1 MILPRILA
9 WALICSAVACKKAPS
24 LASETSGSGSAVDQ
38 APPAEP
44 PSEARVAPAPLSAGL
59 AFPGAEGFGAHA
71 RGGHGGSVCIVRSLA
86 KAGPGSLAACLAA
99 TGRRTVVFQVAGVI
113 EGPLEIAHGG
123 LTIAGESAPGPV
135 VVKGGMVCD
144 NVYDPND
151 CNDVVVRH
159 VRFRGGAPDSFRI
172 GGAHD
177 VILDH
182 CSFAGAEDE
191 NIEITRSRDVTVQF
205 SVVAEPVGE
214 HYKWGGVLINYSK
227 DVMPLDRIAIH
238 HTVWNGVAGR
248 LPEVSCEENGD
259 GPGRSNCAGH
269 VLHMELTNNL
279 LWDVSDPIW
288 YNRCVG
294 TNEGNDCPAST
305 PAAKAFRVELNAASN
320 LVARRSSSVVD
331 PILFEPHLLE
341 GAGNRVFAAGNR
353 VLVGPSAR
361 ALTMLGVTA
370 RHAFPQI
377 TVTPV
382 EGLASELQRRAGAF
396 PRDAMDA
403 RLAGYL
409 SQPVDSRPPSWARDQ
424 GIDRGDA
431 FAVRPSAMRAEDAD
445 RDGDGMP
452 DAWEPA
458 HGAQPGTPDAAQPGR
473 CGADYT
479 RLECWLHE
487 RAAALVP

>member
-9 WALICSAVACKKAPS
+9 WALICSAVACKRAPS
-24 LASETSGSGSAVDQ
+24 PGSETSGSGSAVDQ

-44 PSEARVAPAPLSAGL
+44 PSEASTPRAGGPGL

-71 RGGHGGSVCIVRSLA
+71 RGGHGGAVCIVRTLA
-86 KAGPGSLAACLAA
+86 KSGPGSLGACLAA

-113 EGPLEIAHGG
+113 EGPLEILHGA

-135 VVKGGMVCD
+135 VVKGGMICD

-177 VILDH
+177 VMLDH

-191 NIEITRSRDVTVQF
+191 NIEITRSRDVTVQY

-269 VLHMELTNNL
+269 VLHLELTNNV
-279 LWDVSDPIW
+279 LWDASDPIW

-294 TNEGNDCPAST
+294 TNEGNDCAPGT
-305 PAAKAFRVELNAASN
+305 PVAKAFRVELNAASN
-320 LVARRSSSVVD
+320 LVARRSNSGVD
-331 PILFEPHLLE
+331 PILFEPHLLSGE
-341 GAGNRVFAAGNR
+341 GNRVFAPGNR
-353 VLVGPSAR
+353 VLSGPSMRPLAPSG
-361 ALTMLGVTA
+361 ATA
-370 RHAFPQI
+370 RHAFPPI

-382 EGLASELQRRAGAF
+382 EGLVGDLQRRAGAF

-409 SQPVDSRPPSWARDQ
+409 GQPVDARPPAWVREQ

-431 FAVRPSAMRAEDAD
+431 FAVRSAAREGDG
-445 RDGDGMP
+445 DGDGMP
-452 DAWEPA
+452 DAWEAA
-458 HGAQPGTPDAAQPGR
+458 HGARPGVPDAAEPGR

-479 RLECWLHE
+479 RLECWLQE